1 MRIVWNQSLILR
13 QRTSDTGLTSEGW
26 KIMFKKDSS
35 EKKIPSQMLSEH
47 NSSTLRN
54 STTGKS
60 SLYHQANI
68 LPFQEVRSIVAVL
81 DNVSGQ
87 QPVKIPTYLLLLVEV
102 NKIDKLQ
109 SQLSSCS
116 STSPL
121 LLNIESCLLH
131 IGYSVDISTH
141 TVTNTKFSYASVL
154 ILSESQF
161 SSALTGQTECQS
173 HTVIYY
179 STAISS

>member
-1 MRIVWNQSLILR
+1 
-13 QRTSDTGLTSEGW
+13 
-26 KIMFKKDSS
+26 
-35 EKKIPSQMLSEH
+35 MLSEH

-68 LPFQEVRSIVAVL
+68 LPFQEEVRSIVAVL